1 VNKTNGITFRRWLH
15 QANPKLTR
23 LLCDIC
29 GDEVLDEADAL
40 RRLAEHADD
49 PDTIQRLAGVKR
61 ANKRALA
68 HFIYEGTG
76 LHVDPGAL
84 FDVHIK
90 RIHEYKRQLL
100 NLLDTVARYQAIRA
114 DPGAGWVPR
123 VKVFAGKAAAGY
135 TRAKLI
141 IKLANDIAAVVN

>member
-1 VNKTNGITFRRWLH
+1 MGHLAFVGSHRVNCVSALHTRLMRESVFADLHQLYPDRIVNKTNGITFRRWLH

-23 LLCDIC
+23 LLCEIC

-40 RRLAEHADD
+40 RRLAEHAED

-76 LHVDPGAL
+76 
-84 FDVHIK
+84 
-90 RIHEYKRQLL
+90 
-100 NLLDTVARYQAIRA
+100 
-114 DPGAGWVPR
+114 
-123 VKVFAGKAAAGY
+123 
-135 TRAKLI
+135 
-141 IKLANDIAAVVN
+141 